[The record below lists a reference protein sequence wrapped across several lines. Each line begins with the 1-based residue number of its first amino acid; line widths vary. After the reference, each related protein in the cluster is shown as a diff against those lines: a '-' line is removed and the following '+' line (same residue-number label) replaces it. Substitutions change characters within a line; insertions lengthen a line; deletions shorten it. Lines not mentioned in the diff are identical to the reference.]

1 MNDYLEKRNFVIH
14 FLTNLCS
21 VDCKKYEVKINKL
34 FYQTLHILI
43 VEEQAKII
51 FKLLTKDKDFEGI
64 KKYDLYR

>member
-1 MNDYLEKRNFVIH
+1 MNDYLEKRKFINE

-51 FKLLTKDKDFEGI
+51 FKLLIKDKDYI
-64 KKYDLYR
+64 DSY

>member
-1 MNDYLEKRNFVIH
+1 MSDYLEKRNFVTN

-43 VEEQAKII
+43 VEEQAKLI
-51 FKLLTKDKDFEGI
+51 FKLLTKDKEFQG
-64 KKYDLYR
+64 KKQNDLYR

>member
-1 MNDYLEKRNFVIH
+1 MNDYLEKRNFVTS
-14 FLTNLCS
+14 FLTDLCS